1 MIKKIGNL
9 FLPLGA
15 LLVLTGALFKIM
27 HWENASVIMF
37 SGFVSG
43 VIGII
48 SVYNSFKQKT
58 LNKVGVI
65 LIMLGSTLVIVG
77 ALMKILHLQFAD
89 TTMLLGMLLGLFGV
103 GIIYYKYNKSKDAK
117 SEEET
122 KSEN

>member
-1 MIKKIGNL
+1 MKAITNL

-65 LIMLGSTLVIVG
+65 LIMLGSTIVIVG

-89 TTMLLGMLLGLFGV
+89 ITIIIGMLLGLLGV
-103 GIIYYKYNKSKDAK
+103 GIIYYKYNKSR
-117 SEEET
+117 EET